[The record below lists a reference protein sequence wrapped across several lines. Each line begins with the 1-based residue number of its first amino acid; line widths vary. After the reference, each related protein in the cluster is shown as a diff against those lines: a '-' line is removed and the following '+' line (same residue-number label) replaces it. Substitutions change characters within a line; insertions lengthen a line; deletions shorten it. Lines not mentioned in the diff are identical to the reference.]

1 MTQNEWWNAHLY
13 PVSTSNNVRPHN
25 IPAKEFKQVVTS
37 HFPQELEFSPIKPKS
52 TTAPGTAFW
61 PGIGPTII
69 QTLEA
74 STLVEATIFSQV
86 FWLTQSLVKG
96 KQKVTYVKAFL
107 VD

>member
-13 PVSTSNNVRPHN
+13 PVYTSNYLKPHN

-37 HFPQELEFSPIKPKS
+37 HFSQELVFPHQAQERNCSGYQLL
-52 TTAPGTAFW
+52 ARN
-61 PGIGPTII
+61 GPTII

-74 STLVEATIFSQV
+74 STLVEATILSQV

-96 KQKVTYVKAFL
+96 KQKVTYVEAFL
-107 VD
+107 GD